1 MTNKITEDPRIDPR
15 IKEQWKDINFPEVLV
30 ESSSR
35 EEMLAKVNTE
45 EGQVELMMY
54 EAVFNDPRLDD
65 AISSDGLKNET
76 IEIDSQ
82 PDGNKIKLLNIPK
95 MQNHIYI
102 PNNKIILIRLS
113 FIIGYLFFFLKIKF
127 DR

>member
-45 EGQVELMMY
+45 EGQMELMMY
-54 EAVFNDPRLDD
+54 ESVFNDPRLDD

-76 IEIDSQ
+76 IEIEPL
-82 PDGNKIKLLNIPK
+82 PDGNKIILLNTSP
-95 MQNHIYI
+95 
-102 PNNKIILIRLS
+102 
-113 FIIGYLFFFLKIKF
+113 
-127 DR
+127 